1 MAKFKT
7 EIPGRYSGDGSLKQ
21 FIIPFPYQ
29 HRSQVKVEI
38 WDDVTSKWIEQQ
50 QGPKGYEFLND
61 NLIQFFIAPKKS
73 TALYNIQISRN
84 TRISEMLK
92 EFPTDRPECS
102 GDASGL
108 SSCTEPDSSVSEP
121 PTGDDGETPTNPYI
135 PDSGPRYGN
144 LLQPDRLSGRPP
156 IVGDIL
162 YYFHG
167 CKGEKKI
174 YNGGYGGVDYVYYTS
189 PAIAKWYRK
198 DIASG
203 AVTLIEEQTEG
214 KVGYHQD
221 IPEKFFSYEIQEADV
236 ASIIFVNVQCYGCG
250 PEGEGLCEVQYG
262 GSTKEVHQHSA
273 SAAPVNEQSQ
283 LTTQKRLIP
292 VGPGYGTIEV
302 NVNPG
307 VNEDRFIF
315 GGALEEDTGE
325 ITSNTVTGTTFKYT
339 KKNDKSYV
347 TVQVIPKSNTSV
359 NWEYTVGYTKRIDTT
374 QYKYARWVGK
384 KITHQGAY
392 KLNLA
397 TGTSQLYN
405 PVHSEENY
413 TSPWYDY
420 LSNSDPTKRYLTIQG
435 MSECETSG
443 NPIVETKGVNPK
455 PGTHS
460 WKFDDWDI
468 FGLIQS
474 NNTNAI
480 PWRSK
485 VWAVNWAKFD
495 ASDFP
500 GLTLGGLGN
509 GTTGSPC
516 GDNPEPKLTI
526 PDLVGIEELDETYT
540 TFVDNG
546 REFQPYSSTSMLRD
560 GDYSGYTLDY
570 TTSANSYVAL
580 EGYWEFSNSEEETKE
595 VHAAWD
601 GVGYNE
607 YAYFHAHAKRKVD
620 AESSRRL
627 GRSGTVDW
635 LDWGFMYLRA
645 SQEDVWAPW
654 FVGKGG
660 QGDIRLYDNSYGND
674 GNLYSPGHDV

>member
-61 NLIQFFIAPKKS
+61 NLIQFFLAPKKS

-84 TRISEMLK
+84 TMISSMLK
-92 EFPTDRPECS
+92 EFPTDRPGCA
-102 GDASGL
+102 GDPSGL

-121 PTGDDGETPTNPYI
+121 PTGDDGITPTNPYI
-135 PDSGPRYGN
+135 PDSGPRYGK
-144 LLQPDRLSGRPP
+144 LVTPDGLSGKPP
-156 IVGDIL
+156 IVNDIL

-167 CKGEKKI
+167 CKGEKKT
-174 YNGGYGGVDYVYYTS
+174 YYGGYGSRNFTYYTA

-203 AVTLIEEQTEG
+203 AVTLLEEQTEG
-214 KVGYHQD
+214 TVNYTQD
-221 IPEKFFSYEIQEADV
+221 IPEKFFAYTIQEEDV
-236 ASIIFVNVQCYGCG
+236 GSIIFVNVQCYGCG
-250 PEGEGLCEVQYG
+250 PEGDGLCEVQYG

-325 ITSNTVTGTTFKYT
+325 ITSDTVTGTTFKYT
-339 KKNDKSYV
+339 KKNDKNYV
-347 TVQVIPKSNTSV
+347 TVQVIPKSNTSI
-359 NWEYTVGYTKRIDTT
+359 NWEYTVGYTKPIDTT

-392 KLNLA
+392 HLNLA
-397 TGTSQLYN
+397 SGTSQLYN

-413 TSPWYDY
+413 TSPWFDY
-420 LSNSDPTKRYLTIQG
+420 ASNSDPTKRYLTIQG
-435 MSECETSG
+435 MSECGTSG
-443 NPIVETKGVNPK
+443 NPIVETKGINPK
-455 PGTHS
+455 PSTHN
-460 WKFDDWDI
+460 WMYDDWDI

-485 VWAVNWAKFD
+485 VWAVNWGKFN
-495 ASDFP
+495 AGDFP

-516 GDNPEPKLTI
+516 GDNPEPKITI
-526 PDLVGIEELDETYT
+526 PNLVGPEEFDDMYV
-540 TFVDNG
+540 TFVENG
-546 REFQPYSSTSMLRD
+546 VSIHTHTNTLYLRD
-560 GDYSGYTLDY
+560 HGSDSPTMDY

-580 EGYWEFSNSEEETKE
+580 DGYWEFSNSEEETKE
-595 VHAAWD
+595 VQAAWD

-607 YAYFHAHAKRKVD
+607 YAYYHMTAKN
-620 AESSRRL
+620 EINSTNSIRL
-627 GRSGTVDW
+627 NREGTEDW
-635 LDWGFMYLRA
+635 LDWSWMYLRA
-645 SQEDVWAPW
+645 NEEDAFTPWIPSQLGNVR
-654 FVGKGG
+654 VH
-660 QGDIRLYDNSYGND
+660 DNSYHHYET
-674 GNLYSPGHDV
+674 LYESGHDV